1 MAPVRATTPNNK
13 GRDGNVAS
21 MRNPSLEEFV
31 GTNLPLAEK
40 NQETG
45 EEQEKEKE
53 QQVSARSR
61 GTAATNGG
69 GEERSNR
76 KKPGGKAATAKV

>member
-1 MAPVRATTPNNK
+1 
-13 GRDGNVAS
+13 

-45 EEQEKEKE
+45 E